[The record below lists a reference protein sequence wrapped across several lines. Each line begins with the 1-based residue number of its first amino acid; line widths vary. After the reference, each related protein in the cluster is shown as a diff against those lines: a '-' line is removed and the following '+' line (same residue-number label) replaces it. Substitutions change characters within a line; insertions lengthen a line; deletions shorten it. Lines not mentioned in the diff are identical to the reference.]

1 MKTAHP
7 AGTHGKKS
15 PLVSCALRLFA
26 RVWVGKMARNGQHEG
41 MTEQPAKEPRI
52 APEASA
58 AGPVR
63 SGERRSLFSSF
74 NRLLGRMSIFAATAS
89 LTGVAVVLALLVNWL
104 IGATGFVELTWQLVV
119 AVIVSTV
126 LVGVPIIIYSQI
138 IIRELKTSRGTLRK
152 MTEQLAWAVNNA
164 EHANEAKSHFL
175 ANMSHELRTPLNAII
190 GFSDIIRNQRFG
202 EIGNPRYSDY
212 AKDINDSGLHL
223 LGIINDILDLA
234 KIEAGHASV
243 QEQVEFEIGPA
254 ISSAVRMV
262 APLAERRGVDLAVLS
277 CPEPVRLIGVER
289 MIRQVLVNVMSN
301 AVKFTEEG
309 GSVTVV
315 TERRAGGSFRI
326 SVMDTGIGMSSE
338 EVKIALTPFGQADN
352 MLTRKHEGTG
362 LGLPLANAMMELHGG
377 RLLVKS
383 KPGRGTTI
391 VLLFPAARVSVASPE
406 ETVAARASS

>member
-1 MKTAHP
+1 
-7 AGTHGKKS
+7 
-15 PLVSCALRLFA
+15 
-26 RVWVGKMARNGQHEG
+26 MARNGQREG
-41 MTEQPAKEPRI
+41 MTGQSDKEPRLS
-52 APEASA
+52 PELSA
-58 AGPVR
+58 AGPIR
-63 SGERRSLFSSF
+63 SGERRSLLSSL
-74 NRLLGRMSIFAATAS
+74 NRLLGRMSMLAATAS
-89 LTGVAVVLALLVNWL
+89 LTGVAVVLAVLVNWL
-104 IGATGFVELTWQLVV
+104 IGTTGFIDFTWQLVI
-119 AVIVSTV
+119 AAIGSTI
-126 LVGVPIIIYSQI
+126 LVGVPIIIYSQV
-138 IIRELKTSRGTLRK
+138 IIRELKTSRSTLRK

-202 EIGNPRYSDY
+202 EVGNPRYCDY
-212 AKDINDSGLHL
+212 AKDINDSGIHL
-223 LGIINDILDLA
+223 LSIINDILDLA

-262 APLAERRGVDLAVLS
+262 STLAERRGVDLAVLS
-277 CPEPVRLIGVER
+277 CPEAVRLTGVER

-315 TERRAGGSFRI
+315 TERRGGGSFRI
-326 SVMDTGIGMSSE
+326 SVMDTGIGMSPE
-338 EVKIALTPFGQADN
+338 EIKVALTPFGQADN

-391 VLLFPAARVSVASPE
+391 VLVFPAARVSVASPE
-406 ETVAARASS
+406 EAPAARASS

>member
-1 MKTAHP
+1 
-7 AGTHGKKS
+7 
-15 PLVSCALRLFA
+15 
-26 RVWVGKMARNGQHEG
+26 MARKGQHEG
-41 MTEQPAKEPRI
+41 MTGQSAKEPRI
-52 APEASA
+52 SPEAGA
-58 AGPVR
+58 AGSVR
-63 SGERRSLFSSF
+63 SGERRSLLSSF
-74 NRLLGRMSIFAATAS
+74 NRLLGRMSMLAATAA

-104 IGATGFVELTWQLVV
+104 IGATGFIEFTWQLVV
-119 AVIVSTV
+119 AAIGSTV
-126 LVGVPIIIYSQI
+126 LVGVPIIIYSQV
-138 IIRELKTSRGTLRK
+138 IIRELKTSRSTLRR

-202 EIGNPRYSDY
+202 EIGNPRYSEY
-212 AKDINDSGLHL
+212 AKDINDSGHHL

-234 KIEAGHASV
+234 KIEAGHTSV

-262 APLAERRGVDLAVLS
+262 STLAERRRVGLAVLP
-277 CPEPVRLIGVER
+277 CPEPVRLTGVER
-289 MIRQVLVNVMSN
+289 MIRQVLINVISN

-315 TERRAGGSFRI
+315 TERRSGGSFRI

-338 EVKIALTPFGQADN
+338 EVKVALTPFGQTDN

-362 LGLPLANAMMELHGG
+362 LGLPLAKAMMELHDG

-391 VLLFPAARVSVASPE
+391 VLVFPAARVSVASPE
-406 ETVAARASS
+406 AAVAARASS

>member
-1 MKTAHP
+1 MLRLPPRATQCRSSAASDVYTRQAAHGTWIGAFAPIRDNDGQVVALLQVDTPLDRLLEESNRHTTQQALFALLLLVVLVCAMNLASHRLTRALTLLAQAAKRFGHGDFKTKITAHGATSEIEEL
-7 AGTHGKKS
+7 AG
-15 PLVSCALRLFA
+15 ALETA
-26 RVWVGKMARNGQHEG
+26 RQEISEQVDAQQL
-41 MTEQPAKEPRI
+41 TEAQLAEALAK
-52 APEASA
+52 AK
-58 AGPVR
+58 
-63 SGERRSLFSSF
+63 
-74 NRLLGRMSIFAATAS
+74 AATE
-89 LTGVAVVLALLVNWL
+89 VK
-104 IGATGFVELTWQLVV
+104 
-119 AVIVSTV
+119 
-126 LVGVPIIIYSQI
+126 SQ
-138 IIRELKTSRGTLRK
+138 
-152 MTEQLAWAVNNA
+152 
-164 EHANEAKSHFL
+164 FL

-190 GFSDIIRNQRFG
+190 GFSEIISNQMFG
-202 EIGNPRYSDY
+202 PVGQTKYVDY
-212 AKDINDSGLHL
+212 ATDIRSSGAHL
-223 LGIINDILDLA
+223 LSIINDILDLA